1 MEKFQKSEELS
12 RVEYM
17 GIFITGPRCDSF
29 SEDTDWI
36 IRLRELLV
44 ELLLGDGKSKEANI
58 NRLPIVGICFG
69 HQVIA

>member
-44 ELLLGDGKSKEANI
+44 ELLLEGG
-58 NRLPIVGICFG
+58 
-69 HQVIA
+69 